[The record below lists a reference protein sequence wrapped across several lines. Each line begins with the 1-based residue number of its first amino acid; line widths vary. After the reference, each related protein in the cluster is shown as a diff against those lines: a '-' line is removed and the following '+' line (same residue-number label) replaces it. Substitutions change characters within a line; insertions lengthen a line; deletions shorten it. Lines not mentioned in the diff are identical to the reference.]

1 MSNPIATESE
11 LQAWLDAEC
20 VAYAQREKER
30 KVLEMAAL
38 RAFNFEHAKFNF
50 QREMYSWMLKRKM
63 QGTISVD
70 IQDVETTIAILSKE
84 AFLFEIQQ

>member
-11 LQAWLDAEC
+11 LQAWLDAED
-20 VAYAQREKER
+20 VAHAQREKER

-50 QREMYSWMLKRKM
+50 QREMYAK
-63 QGTISVD
+63 
-70 IQDVETTIAILSKE
+70 AIN
-84 AFLFEIQQ
+84 A